1 MVFMK
6 LIISTESEGKF
17 FEESELKAG
26 NIDSGNEGKV
36 VNIFDDVR
44 YQEILGFGAALT
56 EASAYNYSLMDTEEK
71 QKLLQ
76 AYFDRE
82 KGIGYNFGRLHINSC
97 DFSLDIYSCVEE
109 GDETLESFNIE
120 RDKKYIIPFVKD
132 VLAYTKEELVLFAS
146 PWSPPAYMKDNQNM
160 VGGGKLKD
168 EYKELWARC
177 YARFIKA
184 YAAEG
189 IKISAI
195 TVQNEP
201 KAIQSWESC
210 YYSAEDE
217 REFIEKYLAPVLD
230 SEGLSDIKII
240 IWDHNKERVYDRA
253 KTILEAPAVNERVW
267 AVGHHWYTGDH
278 FDGLRLVEEQL
289 HKPNICTEFCAGMRS
304 GFDGLAERYGIE
316 ICENLNNYCIGICD
330 WNILLDEFGGP
341 YHNRFRPGTS
351 AINVDYTEGKAGCYS
366 PIMLEKGKLDINS
379 VYYYVGH
386 FSKYIKRGAVRVAT
400 TKYAKHIYACAFVNP
415 DGERVAVIINIS
427 DKADRI
433 AFRYKGECTGIEL
446 PAHSIATVLF

>member
-386 FSKYIKRGAVRVAT
+386 FSKYIKRGAVRVAA
-400 TKYAKHIYACAFVNP
+400 TKYAKHIYVCAFVNP
-415 DGERVAVIINIS
+415 DGERVAVIMNTS